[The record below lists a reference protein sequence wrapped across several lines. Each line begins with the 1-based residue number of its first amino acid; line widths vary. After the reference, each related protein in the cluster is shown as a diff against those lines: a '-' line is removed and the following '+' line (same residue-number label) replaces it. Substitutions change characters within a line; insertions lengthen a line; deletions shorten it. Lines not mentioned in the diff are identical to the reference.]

1 MVGLHRVEHAREGM
15 GAGRFGKQFRDIR
28 PRAARAF
35 AALEVVAAD
44 VRGGTPRE
52 HDVRRAVRNGR
63 LERTRRGRR
72 DRTEERRAG
81 CVRVVL
87 DVGQADDDRSARV
100 RRHLVLAAERAPG
113 TAGRAVD
120 VEARLLGDAV
130 HDDVEHARPRPA
142 VARRAAEVVLREV
155 EFRKVR
161 RAGHQARE
169 RDGVGAPALQL
180 VDRLG
185 RPGVWVG
192 TVDGVGAGPAGRAAG
207 NGGRIPPERRNVAEV
222 VVVGRIRL
230 DEPAPV
236 VSAVRGQ
243 RAKDRC
249 PNGQKCCS
257 LFHFSSP
264 ISR

>member
-1 MVGLHRVEHAREGM
+1 MSAVPSGTVASNEPGVD
-15 GAGRFGKQFRDIR
+15 GA
-28 PRAARAF
+28 
-35 AALEVVAAD
+35 
-44 VRGGTPRE
+44 
-52 HDVRRAVRNGR
+52 
-63 LERTRRGRR
+63 
-72 DRTEERRAG
+72 TEPKSAG

-87 DVGQADDDRSARV
+87 DVGQADGNRSARV

-120 VEARLLGDAV
+120 VEVRLLGDVV
-130 HDDVEHARPRPA
+130 HDDVEDARPRPA
-142 VARRAAEVVLREV
+142 ARGAAEVVLREV

-192 TVDGVGAGPAGRAAG
+192 TVDGVGADPAGRAAG

-236 VSAVRGQ
+236 VGAVCGQ
-243 RAKDRC
+243 RAKNRC
-249 PNGQKCCS
+249 PNGQKCCG
-257 LFHFSSP
+257 LFHYAEVIHKLLFRGVCGSSHP
-264 ISR
+264 T